1 MQIQPISSS
10 FSFLFRSFSGTILIY
25 LKINGYLCSFKRK
38 KVLRLVI
45 YMSAMLLMLLATTTA
60 NEQENTTWQEAMPH
74 EYTAHCT
81 LIQQETTERTIDH
94 LYNEHLILPVYATGE
109 VPGYHP
115 HHSKPKCLHHAD
127 RSKWHD
133 THGAFTNGL
142 LHHRS
147 TIHQHAIDYY
157 IYTLEHILI

>member
-1 MQIQPISSS
+1 MATFAASK
-10 FSFLFRSFSGTILIY
+10 G
-25 LKINGYLCSFKRK
+25 K

-45 YMSAMLLMLLATTTA
+45 YMSAMLLMWLATTMA

-133 THGAFTNGL
+133 TLAIFINEL

>member
-1 MQIQPISSS
+1 MATFAASK
-10 FSFLFRSFSGTILIY
+10 G
-25 LKINGYLCSFKRK
+25 K

-45 YMSAMLLMLLATTTA
+45 YMSAMLLMLIAITTA
-60 NEQENTTWQEAMPH
+60 NKQENTTWQEAMPH
-74 EYTAHCT
+74 EYVAHAT
-81 LIQQETTERTIDH
+81 LIQQETTKRTIAH
-94 LYNEHLILPVYATGE
+94 LHIEHLISPAYVIGE

-133 THGAFTNGL
+133 TRAAFTNRL
-142 LHHRS
+142 AFHRS
-147 TIHQHAIDYY
+147 TVHQHAIDYY

>member
-1 MQIQPISSS
+1 MATFAASK
-10 FSFLFRSFSGTILIY
+10 G
-25 LKINGYLCSFKRK
+25 K

-45 YMSAMLLMLLATTTA
+45 YMSAMLLMLLAKTTA

-74 EYTAHCT
+74 QIVAHCT
-81 LIQQETTERTIDH
+81 LNEQLTTERTIAH
-94 LYNEHLILPVYATGE
+94 LYNEHLIIPVYITNE
-109 VPGYHP
+109 IPGYHP

-127 RSKWHD
+127 RAKWHD
-133 THGAFTNGL
+133 ARADFTSGL
-142 LHHRS
+142 SHHRS

>member
-1 MQIQPISSS
+1 MATFAASK
-10 FSFLFRSFSGTILIY
+10 G
-25 LKINGYLCSFKRK
+25 K

-45 YMSAMLLMLLATTTA
+45 YMSAMFLMLLATTTA
-60 NEQENTTWQEAMPH
+60 NEQGNTTWQEAMPH
-74 EYTAHCT
+74 EYVAHCS
-81 LIQQETTERTIDH
+81 LIQQENTERPIDH
-94 LYNEHLILPVYATGE
+94 LYIEHFIIPAYVISE

-133 THGAFTNGL
+133 THTASINGL

-147 TIHQHAIDYY
+147 IIHQHAIDYY

>member
-1 MQIQPISSS
+1 MANFAASK
-10 FSFLFRSFSGTILIY
+10 G
-25 LKINGYLCSFKRK
+25 K

-45 YMSAMLLMLLATTTA
+45 YMSAMLLMLIAITTA
-60 NEQENTTWQEAMPH
+60 NKQENTTWQEAMPH
-74 EYTAHCT
+74 EYVAHAT

-115 HHSKPKCLHHAD
+115 HHSKPKCLHQAYRD
-127 RSKWHD
+127 KWHD
-133 THGAFTNGL
+133 IRASFISGFAS
-142 LHHRS
+142 HRS
-147 TIHQHAIDYY
+147 PIHQHAIDYY

>member
-1 MQIQPISSS
+1 MPTFAASK
-10 FSFLFRSFSGTILIY
+10 G
-25 LKINGYLCSFKRK
+25 K
-38 KVLRLVI
+38 KVLRLVV
-45 YMSAMLLMLLATTTA
+45 YMSTMLLMLLATMTA

-74 EYTAHCT
+74 EYVAHCS

-94 LYNEHLILPVYATGE
+94 LYIEHLIIPAYVTGE

-133 THGAFTNGL
+133 THAAFTNGL